1 MVNQWAC
8 IELVFLMHQQEQTYL
23 NALQLKNKIQL
34 ETIDLNLQQHMA
46 ERKFDFK
53 GEIWQACECIL
64 QTAQGIGFL
73 ISVELVLSSLLHEL
87 HTISPSCCLQLMS
100 PELK

>member
-1 MVNQWAC
+1 MVNQWAS

-23 NALQLKNKIQL
+23 NALLLKNKIQL

-53 GEIWQACECIL
+53 GEIWQACECTL

-73 ISVELVLSSLLHEL
+73 ISVELVLNSLVLEL
-87 HTISPSCCLQLMS
+87 HTISPSCCPQLIS

>member
-1 MVNQWAC
+1 
-8 IELVFLMHQQEQTYL
+8 MHQQEQTYL
-23 NALQLKNKIQL
+23 NALQLKNNIQL

-53 GEIWQACECIL
+53 GEIWQACECTL

-73 ISVELVLSSLLHEL
+73 ISVELVLNSLVLEL
-87 HTISPSCCLQLMS
+87 HTISPSCCPQLIS